1 MREIERSAASVEE
14 AVEAALSELGLS
26 EQEAQIEIVQEP
38 RSGFLGL
45 NSSPAIVRVRALP
58 REGGPRLGADDG
70 DDEAGPSAEAAPSS
84 EDVPPGEGAG
94 ERAPGERAPGER
106 ASGERAPGEGFDDD
120 QDQADAEE
128 DAELAADFL
137 EGLLDVMDLDAEIE
151 LGMVDGTMYVDL
163 WGPESSED
171 MGLLI
176 GRHGHV
182 LDALQE
188 LTRSA
193 VQRRTG
199 ERCRVVVDVEDY
211 RKRRKDQVIRRARD
225 AARKVR
231 TSGRPEALEP
241 MGAFERKIVHDT
253 IADEGD
259 LETASEGQEPNRRVV
274 VRRRRA

>member
-1 MREIERSAASVEE
+1 VAAVAEEVERSAPSVEE
-14 AVEAALSELGLS
+14 AVEAALGELGLS
-26 EQEAQIEIVQEP
+26 EQEAHIEVVQEP

-45 NSSPAIVRVRALP
+45 NSSPAIVRVRPLP
-58 REGGPRLGADDG
+58 RQEDLEDSEPEVAGEP
-70 DDEAGPSAEAAPSS
+70 AGPAVARPE
-84 EDVPPGEGAG
+84 EDE
-94 ERAPGERAPGER
+94 
-106 ASGERAPGEGFDDD
+106 

-128 DAELAADFL
+128 DAEFAADFL
-137 EGLLDVMDLDAEIE
+137 EGLLDAMDLDAEIE
-151 LGMVDGTMYVDL
+151 LGMVDGVMYVDL
-163 WGPESSED
+163 WGPESSEG

-211 RKRRKDQVIRRARD
+211 RKRRRDLVVRRARE
-225 AARKVR
+225 AARKVQK
-231 TSGRPEALEP
+231 TGRPEMLEP

-253 IADEGD
+253 IAEEAD
-259 LETASEGQEPNRRVV
+259 LETLSEGQEPNRRVV
-274 VRRRRA
+274 VRRRR

>member
-14 AVEAALSELGLS
+14 AVEAALTELGLS

-45 NSSPAIVRVRALP
+45 NSSPAIVRVRPLASALAS
-58 REGGPRLGADDG
+58 RTEGNAPDAVAGNERVG
-70 DDEAGPSAEAAPSS
+70 DEPPAGQPSS
-84 EDVPPGEGAG
+84 D
-94 ERAPGERAPGER
+94 
-106 ASGERAPGEGFDDD
+106 EGFAEEDE
-120 QDQADAEE
+120 QDEADAEE

-137 EGLLDVMDLDAEIE
+137 EGLLDAMALDAEIE
-151 LGMVDGTMYVDL
+151 IGMVDGTMYVEL
-163 WGPESSED
+163 WGPESSEG

-211 RKRRKDQVIRRARD
+211 RKRRRDQVIRRALD

-231 TSGRPEALEP
+231 KTGRPEALEP
-241 MGAFERKIVHDT
+241 MGAFERKIVHDA
-253 IADEGD
+253 IAEEGD
-259 LETASEGQEPNRRVV
+259 METVSEGQEPNRRVV
-274 VRRRRA
+274 VRRRRG

>member
-1 MREIERSAASVEE
+1 MQEIERSAASVEE

-58 REGGPRLGADDG
+58 REPGGFDVGAGDRGDQGVGPVGQVDRAGEERAGQGPMGDG
-70 DDEAGPSAEAAPSS
+70 PA
-84 EDVPPGEGAG
+84 GEG
-94 ERAPGERAPGER
+94 P
-106 ASGERAPGEGFDDD
+106 ASEGYDLDE

-137 EGLLDVMDLDAEIE
+137 EGLLDVMDLEAEIE

-163 WGPESSED
+163 WGPESSEG

-211 RKRRKDQVIRRARD
+211 RKRRKDQVVRRARE
-225 AARKVR
+225 AAKKVR
-231 TSGRPEALEP
+231 GTGRPETLEP

-253 IADEGD
+253 IAVEGD
-259 LETASEGQEPNRRVV
+259 LETVSEGQEPNRRVV
-274 VRRRRA
+274 IRRRRA